1 MAPSSRG
8 RRLVMKSIHLR
19 KLGVCHGTLKL
30 TQERGL
36 QGTPVLRPLDACQT
50 RHIRMTS
57 FTHQQSRPKALS
69 AHLACHQVTCGM
81 CPGWWSGCSTGT
93 LVQGTCNVMW
103 MYQRPSFGRRW
114 VVTGISFFV
123 QLPGC
128 CLSGTTEHTRSRTS
142 GVL

>member
-1 MAPSSRG
+1 MAPSARG

-36 QGTPVLRPLDACQT
+36 QGTPVLRPLDADQT
-50 RHIRMTS
+50 RHIRMTAS
-57 FTHQQSRPKALS
+57 TYQQSRPKARP

-81 CPGWWSGCSTGT
+81 CLGWWSGCSTRT
-93 LVQGTCNVMW
+93 LVQGTCDVMW
-103 MYQRPSFGRRW
+103 MYQRSSFGRRW